1 MTVAELKEMLSEIK
15 NSSVKNGRSRIGP
28 IRFRS
33 LFGDDVFTANIISR
47 DDFGDVLLVS
57 SGKNEEAY
65 TLDQIESGISAFGDD
80 TEVLFDVVG
89 KDLYEIIGSWR
100 MDDEGNVT
108 VTVYDPLGEFDD
120 DYDGS
125 DVSSD
130 SEVDDDYDDVS
141 SDSEVEDGEGDTMTV
156 GRLRSVLAI
165 FNSDKVLY
173 VSDGEVIDNFTV
185 DAVYLR
191 NGEAVLQSNEI
202 EDTQEYSFTVG
213 YVQYCLAWFEED
225 APACFMYCDEDN
237 DFVFYDI
244 VDYHVDDDGDLV
256 LDVSLR

>member
-130 SEVDDDYDDVS
+130 SEVDD
-141 SDSEVEDGEGDTMTV
+141 EEGDTMTV
-156 GRLRSVLAI
+156 GRLRSVLAK
-165 FNSDKVLY
+165 FDSDRVLY
-173 VSDGEVIDNFTV
+173 VSDGEDIDNCTV

-202 EDTQEYSFTVG
+202 EDTREYSLMVG

-237 DFVFYDI
+237 GFVFYDI

-256 LDVSLR
+256 LEVSLR